1 MTSPP
6 PHKFVRSMP
15 KAELHVHL
23 EGAIR
28 PGTLLKLAQ
37 QNNVSLPT
45 QDIDGLRDF
54 YRFRDFDHFV
64 QVYVT
69 ITGCLRK
76 PDDYRLIAYEFGSD
90 CARQNIRY
98 AEVTFTIATNMRLTS
113 LPWQAIMEGLN
124 AGRQAARARFG
135 VDWRWI
141 LDISR
146 NEPETQDAV
155 VDIALAARDRGVVAL
170 GLGGSEADFPPQL
183 FTESFARAQQ
193 AGLPCIPHA
202 GETAGPASIWSALRQ
217 LHADRLGHGVRC
229 VEDPSLVEYLRK
241 HQVPLELCPT
251 SNIRLGVYSDYAAH
265 PFRRLWDAG
274 LHLTVNSDDPPLFG
288 VDLNHEYQVLVDHFG
303 FRRPELEQISLNAV
317 RASLLPESQKVQMER
332 EFLDE
337 FSKLDS

>member
-1 MTSPP
+1 
-6 PHKFVRSMP
+6 MP

-28 PGTLLKLAQ
+28 PSTLLKLAQ

-76 PDDYRLIAYEFGSD
+76 PDDYHLIAYEFGSD

-98 AEVTFTIATNMRLTS
+98 AEVTFTIATNMRLTG

-155 VDIALAARDRGVVAL
+155 VGIALAARDQGVVAL

-183 FTESFARAQQ
+183 FTESFYRAQQ

-202 GETAGPASIWSALRQ
+202 GETAGPPSIWSALRQ

-229 VEDPSLVEYLRK
+229 IEDPDLVEHLR
-241 HQVPLELCPT
+241 QRQIPLELCPT

-265 PFRRLWDAG
+265 PFRWLWDAG

-303 FRRPELEQISLNAV
+303 FRQPELEQISLNAV
-317 RASLLPESQKVQMER
+317 RASLLPESKKVQMER

-337 FSKLDS
+337 FRKLDS